1 MMTVQ
6 FCMILRPQDEAAF
19 ILTQYY
25 WNLFYHHHYVPLS
38 FFLPPSSSPLF
49 LPLPLTHTYTQMLYK
64 NTQAGIYIPVQSIQY
79 QIKSYFKIVSS
90 A

>member
-1 MMTVQ
+1 MMIVQ

-19 ILTQYY
+19 ILTQCY
-25 WNLFYHHHYVPLS
+25 WNLFYHHYFCLFLS
-38 FFLPPSSSPLF
+38 ASLPSSLF
-49 LPLPLTHTYTQMLYK
+49 HTHTYTQMLYK

-79 QIKSYFKIVSS
+79 EIKSYFKIVSS